1 MKKKLISLLLST
13 ALAATLLAGCGS
25 GAADTAAPAA
35 DSGAQEAAPA
45 ANDSAAADTAAP
57 AADDSAA
64 ADTAA
69 PAANAGGTTYAL
81 VTKSAGNPFME
92 RMASGFQEAIE
103 AQGGTVVI
111 QNPEAATPDAQIS
124 VIQSLISQ
132 GVSSIAVDGN
142 DANALTAVLTEA
154 SNAGIKI
161 LTLDSDVA
169 PDTRTVYCNQAG
181 VSQIG
186 ETLME
191 AVYDLTGGEGD
202 WAILSATSQATNQNA
217 WIDAMKK
224 LMESD
229 SKYAKLNLVEVAYGD
244 DEPQK
249 STDQTQA
256 LLQNYPDLKVICAPT
271 TVGIAAAA
279 KVLQDQKSSVKLT
292 GLGLPS
298 EMAEYI
304 GDDDAHSCP
313 YMYLWNPIDLG
324 RLAGYTSIALVD
336 GTITG
341 AAGDKFTA
349 GELGDYTIEEIDGS
363 TQIILG
369 PPFKFDP
376 SNIDEWKTVY

>member
-45 ANDSAAADTAAP
+45 ADDSAAADTAAP